1 MSEIKVTLSQ
11 LPLAPSSRLVTHNLT
26 PDPLTPSPSAFLA
39 LQRNAPSLQR
49 RARLLDSSAHFSHVA
64 PLPLPFPFPID
75 FPEGVGDKSEF
86 IEGWLSHREATEKVD
101 TPGAAERGGD
111 IKLSKYTSEA
121 RIQERELLGVAVTCL
136 EDCFPNLDVGDA
148 FEVIG
153 TPALL
158 PTPEEID
165 HIKAKDNTA
174 REEILDIL
182 SGHTVLASFPEEKGP
197 NEARNR
203 GYAPWSLRYSGH
215 QFGSFAGQ
223 LGDGRAISLCK
234 SFCPLIFP
242 ILSLRLTSAVVE
254 TPHPTKPSI
263 TYEIQ
268 LKGAGR
274 TPFSRSADGLAVLRS
289 SIREYLASEAMH
301 ALNIPTTR
309 SLSIV
314 YLPTLPVHRER
325 VERASIVA
333 RVAQSFI
340 RVGSFEALNPPR
352 QMFMFGGGQQ
362 ARNLEALRMLGE
374 FVIREVLR
382 LPSTEGEPWGKVLVM
397 ECARRNAMMVAGWQA
412 YGL

>member
-1 MSEIKVTLSQ
+1 MSGIKVTLSQ

-26 PDPLTPSPSAFLA
+26 PDPLTPSPSAFLE
-39 LQRNAPSLQR
+39 LQRKTPSLQR
-49 RARLLDSSAHFSHVA
+49 RARLLDSASHFSHVA
-64 PLPLPFPFPID
+64 PLPLPFPFCID
-75 FPEGVGDKSEF
+75 FPEDVDDKSEF

-101 TPGAAERGGD
+101 TPAAAKRGDD
-111 IKLSKYTSEA
+111 IKLNKYTSEA
-121 RIQERELLGVAVTCL
+121 RIQERELLGIARTCL

-158 PTPEEID
+158 QTSEDVD
-165 HIKAKDNTA
+165 HSKAKDNTA
-174 REEILDIL
+174 RQELLDIL
-182 SGHTVLASFPEEKGP
+182 SGHTVLASFSEKGS
-197 NEARNR
+197 NEDGNR

-223 LGDGRAISLCK
+223 LGDGRAISLCQ
-234 SFCPLIFP
+234 FVPCFYHHFA
-242 ILSLRLTSAVVE
+242 LTSAVVE
-254 TPHPTKPSI
+254 TPHPTTPST

-309 SLSIV
+309 SLSLT
-314 YLPTLPVHRER
+314 YLPTLPVHRESM
-325 VERASIVA
+325 ERAAIVT
-333 RVAQSFI
+333 RVAQSFV
-340 RVGSFEALNPPR
+340 RVGCFEALNAPR

-362 ARNLEALRMLGE
+362 ARNLEALRVLGE
-374 FVIREVLR
+374 FVIKEVLQLSR
-382 LPSTEGEPWGKVLVM
+382 AEGQPWGRELVM
-397 ECARRNAMMVAGWQA
+397 ECAKRNTMMVAGWQA

>member
-1 MSEIKVTLSQ
+1 MRFQMSGIKVTLSQ
-11 LPLAPSSRLVTHNLT
+11 LPLAASSRLITHNLT
-26 PDPLTPSPSAFLA
+26 PDPLTPSPSAFLE
-39 LQRNAPSLQR
+39 LQRKSPSLQR

-64 PLPLPFPFPID
+64 PLPLPFPFHID
-75 FPEGVGDKSEF
+75 FPEDVDDKSEF
-86 IEGWLSHREATEKVD
+86 IEGWLSHREATEKVN
-101 TPGAAERGGD
+101 THAAERGDD

-121 RIQERELLGVAVTCL
+121 RIQERELIGVAKTCL

-153 TPALL
+153 MPTLL

-165 HIKAKDNTA
+165 IGKTKDNTA
-174 REEILDIL
+174 RQEMLDIL
-182 SGHTVLASFPEEKGP
+182 SGHTVLASFPEEKRS
-197 NEARNR
+197 NEAVDR

-234 SFCPLIFP
+234 FFP
-242 ILSLRLTSAVVE
+242 CCSYQFALTPVVVE
-254 TPHPTKPSI
+254 TPHPTTPSI

-309 SLSIV
+309 SLSLT

-325 VERASIVA
+325 IERAAIVT
-333 RVAQSFI
+333 RVAQSFV
-340 RVGSFEALNPPR
+340 RVGSFDALNPPK

-362 ARNLEALRMLGE
+362 ARNLEALRVLGE
-374 FVIREVLR
+374 FIIREVLQLSR
-382 LPSTEGEPWGKVLVM
+382 AEGEPWGKELVM